1 MNNMKYSGTTVYC
14 QLDSESDRKG
24 YLASSIT
31 TMPNRRIER
40 GTKLA
45 GIKLYKHGVLP
56 LDTTLDILEYSRRT
70 FFHTLKL
77 WREIGDVV
85 SAPSN
90 IRGRPRVLDYDDLQY
105 LLLLIEQ
112 NPDYFLD
119 ELLDLVETNCFIS
132 VHFSTILRTLERA
145 GVSRKKLRKI
155 AIERDELGRAE
166 FVHHMSQYRPEYL
179 GFLDETS
186 KDERTLARG
195 FGRSKR
201 GRRAAKKEAFKYG
214 RRTSTEALLTL
225 DGIVACKVVE
235 GSMTKELFLQWLECN
250 VVSTFILLRD
260 GMHIQPNSASQMQ
273 PIPWP
278 FQCTSDG

>member
-1 MNNMKYSGTTVYC
+1 VTQQQLYILIIMNNVKYSGTTVYC
-14 QLDSESDRKG
+14 QLDSNSDRKG

-31 TMPNRRIER
+31 AMPNRRIER

-45 GIKLYKHGVLP
+45 GIKLYEHGVLP
-56 LDTTLDILEYSRRT
+56 LDTILDILEYSRRT
-70 FFHTLKL
+70 FFRTLKL
-77 WREIGDVV
+77 WREIGDVM

-90 IRGRPRVLDYDDLQY
+90 ICGRPRVLDYDDLQY

-119 ELLDLVETNCFIS
+119 ELLDLVQTNRFIS
-132 VHFSTILRTLERA
+132 VHFSTILRTLKHA

-166 FVHHMSQYRPEYL
+166 YVHRMLQYPPEYL

-195 FGRSKR
+195 FGRSK
-201 GRRAAKKEAFKYG
+201 GCEEG
-214 RRTSTEALLTL
+214 
-225 DGIVACKVVE
+225 GIQA
-235 GSMTKELFLQWLECN
+235 W
-250 VVSTFILLRD
+250 
-260 GMHIQPNSASQMQ
+260 
-273 PIPWP
+273 
-278 FQCTSDG
+278 

>member
-1 MNNMKYSGTTVYC
+1 
-14 QLDSESDRKG
+14 
-24 YLASSIT
+24 
-31 TMPNRRIER
+31 MPNRRIEQ

-45 GIKLYKHGVLP
+45 GIKLYEHGVLS
-56 LDTTLDILEYSRRT
+56 LDTILDILEYSRRT

-77 WREIGDVV
+77 WRETGDVV
-85 SAPSN
+85 SALSN
-90 IRGRPRVLDYDDLQY
+90 MHGRPRVLDYDDLQY

-119 ELLDLVETNCFIS
+119 ELLDFVETNRFIS
-132 VHFSTILRTLERA
+132 VHFSTILWTLERA
-145 GVSRKKLRKI
+145 SVSRKKLRKI
-155 AIERDELGRAE
+155 AIERDEFGRAE
-166 FVHHMSQYRPEYL
+166 YVHRMSQYPPEYL

-201 GRRAAKKEAFKYG
+201 GRRAAKKAAFKRG

-225 DGIVACKVVE
+225 DGIVACKLVE
-235 GSMTKELFLQWLECN
+235 GSMTKELFLDWLEFN
-250 VVSTFILLRD
+250 VVSILILLHD
-260 GMHIQPNSASQMQ
+260 SMLTQPNPASQMQ

-278 FQCTSDG
+278 SQRTRDG

>member
-1 MNNMKYSGTTVYC
+1 MNNVEYSGITVYC
-14 QLDSESDRKG
+14 QLDSKSDRKG
-24 YLASSIT
+24 YLASSAT
-31 TMPNRRIER
+31 VMPNRRIER

-45 GIKLYKHGVLP
+45 GIKLYENGVLP
-56 LDTTLDILEYSRRT
+56 LDTILDILEYSRRT
-70 FFHTLKL
+70 FFRTLKL

-119 ELLDLVETNCFIS
+119 ELLDLVETNRFIS

-166 FVHHMSQYRPEYL
+166 YVHRMSQYPPEYL

-201 GRRAAKKEAFKYG
+201 GRRAAKKEAFKRG

-235 GSMTKELFLQWLECN
+235 GSMTKELFLEWLEFN
-250 VVSTFILLRD
+250 VVSTFILLHD
-260 GMHIQPNSASQMQ
+260 SVHIQPNSASQMR